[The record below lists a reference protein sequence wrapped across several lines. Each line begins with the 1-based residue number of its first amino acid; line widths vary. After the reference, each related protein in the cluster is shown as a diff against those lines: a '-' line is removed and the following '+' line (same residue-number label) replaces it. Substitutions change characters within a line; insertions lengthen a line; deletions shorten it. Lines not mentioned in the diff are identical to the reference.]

1 MGDTPPYN
9 PLDKRNLGASIVEAL
24 LQKMPQPL
32 AELNDF
38 QGAGI
43 YAIYFTGDSKLYSP
57 LAKRNQRG
65 KFAWPIYV
73 GKAIPEGG
81 RKGAATIGDYKGK
94 ALHKRLNEHARS
106 IEQAGN
112 LNLDDFQ
119 CRYLMVD
126 DIWIPLA
133 ESLLI
138 SKLLPPWNCS
148 LDGFGIHDPGGGRR
162 KGQRSVWDVIH
173 PGRPWA
179 KLSAENAK
187 SGKEISAEL
196 EAFIRET
203 VNR

>member
-1 MGDTPPYN
+1 VGDTPPYN

-73 GKAIPEGG
+73 GKAIPAGG
-81 RKGAATIGDYKGK
+81 RKGAATVGDYKGK

-133 ESLLI
+133 
-138 SKLLPPWNCS
+138 
-148 LDGFGIHDPGGGRR
+148 
-162 KGQRSVWDVIH
+162 
-173 PGRPWA
+173 
-179 KLSAENAK
+179 
-187 SGKEISAEL
+187 
-196 EAFIRET
+196 
-203 VNR
+203 